1 MISPAA
7 TLFRLR
13 RFLLV
18 LSILLF
24 GGTVVELSLVKHWG
38 DVVQLIPF
46 VLCVLGSIA
55 ALLALLRPRRA
66 TLLGLRVCMG
76 VIMCGS
82 LFGIYEHFS
91 NNIAFQREIKPSAS
105 MREVF
110 VSASIGIALSS
121 SVANGPE
128 AVLRNADLALYRA
141 KAEGPNRVAV
151 ADTSEARQIEGTGA

>member
-1 MISPAA
+1 MMSPTA

-38 DVVQLIPF
+38 DIVQLIPF
-46 VLCVLGSIA
+46 GLCGLGSLA
-55 ALLALLRPRRA
+55 VLFALLRPRRA
-66 TLLGLRVCMG
+66 SLLGLRVCMG

-91 NNIAFQREIKPSAS
+91 NNIAFQREIKPSAP
-105 MREVF
+105 MRDVL
-110 VSASIGIALSS
+110 VSAVAGGNPLLAPGTLAVAALLALSAS
-121 SVANGPE
+121 YNHPALENQNEENG
-128 AVLRNADLALYRA
+128 
-141 KAEGPNRVAV
+141 
-151 ADTSEARQIEGTGA
+151 